1 MTTPLHVVSPVFYPS
16 DWARYG
22 WWCTPLMF
30 RGANVPRV
38 RCECGAELQWPDGV
52 PPMNYAEMG
61 ATIAFPT
68 EEDDK

>member
-1 MTTPLHVVSPVFYPS
+1 MNTSLHCVAQVIYPFK
-16 DWARYG
+16 WG

-38 RCECGAELQWPDGV
+38 RCECGALLHWPDGV
-52 PPMNYAEMG
+52 APMPYAEMG
-61 ATIAFPT
+61 AGVAYPT